1 MKTTFKNVKIEP
13 HTRLYAWENS
23 DYTIKIH
30 SRTAS
35 HAIVEGILRTKEPI
49 RTDENGNEY
58 IQFRS
63 EFGRTQTYYGFAK
76 DRW

>member
-1 MKTTFKNVKIEP
+1 MKTTHKNVKIEP

-23 DYTIKIH
+23 DYTIQVFSK
-30 SRTAS
+30 TAS
-35 HAIVEGILRTKEPI
+35 HAIVKGLLTTKEPI

-63 EFGRTQTYYGFAK
+63 DWGSTQTYYGFAK
-76 DRW
+76 C